1 MSAKVIIAELSARGI
16 VLTAT
21 GDRLTYRAPEGVVTP
36 QVLATLKAHKP
47 ALLAWLAQ
55 GADALNTGRLQPGAP
70 AHVLSAAQRQ
80 LWIAEQAQDATAA
93 YNIPFAL
100 RLRGRLDHA
109 ALETALRGIVERHH
123 VLRTCYR
130 ERGGEP
136 EAFLRDAD
144 AFVVEREAIAPDKTE
159 SALREQVHAQ
169 ANRPFDLERELP
181 IRVRVLDLGADDC
194 ALLLTV
200 HHIAADGAS
209 VGVLAGEL
217 HARYAAALAGHGTDV
232 DATSPGLQ
240 YADFARWQSEWLQGP
255 AHARLAAYWR
265 GRMDG
270 APAVST
276 LTGDRP
282 RPPHALAAGTAWR
295 QRIPAALSRQL
306 RRVARQHGVTD
317 FALLLGAYALLLS
330 RHGSEDDV
338 VIGVPASGRLHAEA
352 AGLIGCFTN
361 TLPMRIAVPGNNAV
375 DTYLQRIHSGLLE
388 DLDHQALPFEAIC
401 KVLDVERGGAY
412 HPAFQWMFG
421 LNRTPDVGALFPGV
435 EAENLVE
442 RHETSPFDCNLSIA
456 EDGDSYLATWEY
468 ATALFDAP
476 TIERLG
482 AEYLQVLARMVEAP
496 DSRIDAIG
504 LLDATRHAHALQLGA
519 GPALASM
526 QARDGAVAQVLARAR
541 EDAGRVAVVD
551 ATATVTYAE
560 LVRQAARLVLQ
571 LRAHGVRAGDC
582 VGVGT
587 GPGAHWVA
595 SMLGVL
601 ASGASYVPIDPQ
613 LPAARRAQILEDAA
627 VSVVLGDA
635 AERADWEGLACTL
648 LAADGADAADAPAFE
663 PACALLDGDVARD
676 ATAYVMF
683 TSGSTGRPK
692 GVCVDHHALDGH
704 LLGMRQAWSMQAEDR
719 VLAFLSLSIDGSIEQ
734 ILCALGAGAQLHLR
748 GPELWTA
755 AECARQLVARGITIT
770 DLPVAYLSL
779 LMSQPDAVAA
789 LRTSRLR
796 LLSTGGDTVPPELVQ
811 AWHGSGLSSQFAL
824 YNAYGPSEAT
834 ITATLYRVDAATC
847 AHTVSIGRALAGRR
861 AHVIDRYGHLL
872 APGAT
877 GELLLAGHGIAQGY
891 LRRPQL
897 SAERFIADPF
907 QPGARAYRT
916 GDRARMRAD
925 GNLEFLG
932 RFDDQIK
939 VRGFRIEPAE
949 IENCL
954 LSAPGVEQAVVI
966 LHGEGATTRLLVAA
980 AGATLEASARAR
992 LLAHLQSR
1000 LPAYMWPHAFCV
1012 LAALPQQTN
1021 GKFDRAALT
1030 RVILD
1035 SDTGDGAAPETPM
1048 QHALAQLWAQALGVE
1063 AVAVDADYFGLGGD
1077 SIIAIQIVAAARA
1090 RGIQLSPR
1098 QFFQH
1103 PTVRAMAEVVR
1114 ECEAQA
1120 ATDHDPAGFALSPA
1134 SIEYLEHD
1142 AGRRTRFHLGL
1153 SLQVPLVLDAA
1164 AWEVVTAQLLAA
1176 HPALRQRV
1184 DAANHTVTLASDVA
1198 AEARRIA
1205 SHHRLDAADPARQRA
1220 DIDAAL
1226 QASMD
1231 PMDGP
1236 VCRLAY
1242 LAEGDAGGQ
1251 VLLVVHHLAADAV
1264 SLQVLLRDLNVLLG
1278 QHAQGRALQLVADT
1292 GGVAAYRRRLAQ
1304 LPAQDADYWRAL
1316 AARPLAPLVTGATGL
1331 AQAGN
1336 FDRIDLQHPL
1346 SGTGSS
1352 EAQLL
1357 AALFSAL
1364 ADWRAAPEWGVLI
1377 ERHGRDAFDEL
1388 DLAHSVG
1395 WFTAIFPLC
1404 LRVGDSAA
1412 AAVPA
1417 LVGEVR
1423 DALAAVPNRG
1433 VGYGHWRHVERL
1445 PELVAWEQAHG
1456 PRVSFNYFGRLDR
1469 RVDTRGP
1476 AVLDARHP
1484 FDGMGADVPRPEW
1497 LAVSAAI
1504 VDDALQLQLDYD
1516 RTRLSQAEVAQLAAL
1531 LAARLASAHAAAPA
1545 PVAAPAPPR
1554 CIDATPMQE
1563 FMLHQTAF
1571 DPDGIAYLTQLH
1583 FLIEGEFC
1591 PARFR
1596 TAWEIV
1602 AASHQALRS
1611 CFRADGDGAYQ
1622 QVIDADAALP
1632 WQLLRAGEAGAPTD
1646 EAGFRALIAR
1656 DARLPFAG
1664 DGQVPMRFTL
1674 VELAPR
1680 QFGFLW
1686 THHHALLDGWSVS
1699 IVIGHVLSA
1708 YQQLRQGMTPRPRRS
1723 PPLQDY
1729 TGWLSRH
1736 GRDEAADFWRRRMA
1750 GFAAPTRVLDWL
1762 VDARAASDRFGVVTG
1777 EFDAAVLD
1785 GLKARAR
1792 RWSVSLGSLLQ
1803 AALAVLLHRFAP
1815 GDEVSYG
1822 LTTAGRPP
1830 ELANAEAMVGMFIN
1844 TIPMRLTVDADA
1856 HSLRGLAAQV
1866 HALAGAANEWSFLPL
1881 PEIARAAGLP
1891 PSKPLFEA
1899 LFVFEN
1905 YPKASGDDLL
1915 EALGATIRDFAG
1927 REYSE
1932 YPLTLI
1938 AGASG
1943 QGLHYQLLFHRTR
1956 LRDGFAD
1963 RLVATYGRILDL
1975 LAGAAEDVGAD
1986 WTVLDFD
1993 AGDGGRVV
2001 DAAGRPVPG
2010 GCAGTLP
2017 CGTPDAPQRATV
2029 GTDGGIVGLDH
2040 LLPAA
2045 NATLVDRDAIHAA
2058 LGALPDVG
2066 GIAIHLDDASGIVQV
2081 LVAAA
2086 DPDTRGLRQQA
2097 RRLLEARLPAAVVA
2111 VVRIEFVSTLAADS
2125 GDVLAASA
2133 RRPGG
2138 EQPENALEAR
2148 MAALWGEVLDTAP
2161 PSVHDNFFELGG
2173 DSLHAVR
2180 LLARMRA
2187 EHQFQVE
2194 IGDLALHPTI
2204 RLLSRELDSRRND
2217 NALFSRLVAGPADTS
2232 EDETATEELLL

>member
-1 MSAKVIIAELSARGI
+1 MSVKDIIAELSARGI
-16 VLTAT
+16 VLIAK
-21 GDRLTYRAPEGVVTP
+21 GDRLIYRAPEGAVTP
-36 QVLATLKAHKP
+36 QVLAMLKARKP
-47 ALLAWLAQ
+47 ALLAWLTQ
-55 GADALNTGRLQPGAP
+55 SADALNTGRLLPGAP
-70 AHVLSAAQRQ
+70 AHALSAAQRQ
-80 LWIAEQAQDATAA
+80 LWVAERAQDATAA

-109 ALETALRGIVERHH
+109 ALDTALRGIVERHH

-144 AFVVEREAIAPDKTE
+144 AFLIEREAIAPDKTE
-159 SALREQVHAQ
+159 AALREQVHAH
-169 ANRPFDLERELP
+169 ANRLFDLERELP

-200 HHIAADGAS
+200 HHIAADGTS
-209 VGVLAGEL
+209 VGLLAGEL
-217 HARYAAALAGHGTDV
+217 RARYAAALTGHVVEVDV
-232 DATSPGLQ
+232 TSPDLQ
-240 YADFARWQSEWLQGP
+240 YADFARWQNEWLRGP
-255 AHARLAAYWR
+255 AYARLVAYWR

-282 RPPHALAAGTAWR
+282 RPPHALATGTAWR
-295 QRIPAALSRQL
+295 QCIPAALAQPL

-330 RHGSEDDV
+330 RHGGEDDV
-338 VIGVPASGRLHAEA
+338 VIGVPASGRQHAEA

-361 TLPMRIAVPGNNAV
+361 TLPMRIAVPGDNVLDA
-375 DTYLQRIHSGLLE
+375 YLQRIHSGLLE
-388 DLDHQALPFEAIC
+388 DLDHQALPFDTIC
-401 KVLDVERGGAY
+401 KVLDIERDGAH
-412 HPAFQWMFG
+412 HPVFQWMFG
-421 LNRTPDVGALFPGV
+421 LNRTPDTGALFPGV
-435 EAENLVE
+435 ESENLVE

-468 ATALFDAP
+468 ATALFDAA

-482 AEYLQVLARMVEAP
+482 TEYLHVLARMVEAP

-504 LLDATRHAHALQLGA
+504 LLDAARHAHALQLGA
-519 GPALASM
+519 GPALAPV
-526 QARDGAVAQVLARAR
+526 QTRDGAVAQVLARAR

-551 ATATVTYAE
+551 ATATMTYAE
-560 LVRQAARLVLQ
+560 LVQQAARVVLL
-571 LRAHGVRAGDC
+571 LRAYGVRTGDC

-587 GPGAHWVA
+587 GPGAHWA
-595 SMLGVL
+595 AAMLGVL
-601 ASGASYVPIDPQ
+601 ASGAIYVPIDPQ
-613 LPAARRAQILEDAA
+613 LPASRRAQILEDAA

-635 AERADWEGLACTL
+635 AGRADWEGLACTL
-648 LAADGADAADAPAFE
+648 LAADGADATGTPAFE
-663 PACALLDGDVARD
+663 PACALLYGDIARE
-676 ATAYVMF
+676 AMAYVMF

-704 LLGMRQAWSMQAEDR
+704 LLGMRQAWSMQADDR

-748 GPELWTA
+748 GPELWTVT
-755 AECARQLVARGITIT
+755 ECARQLVARGITIT

-779 LMSQPDAVAA
+779 LLSQPDAVAA
-789 LRTSRLR
+789 LRASRLR

-811 AWHGSGLSSQFAL
+811 AWHSSGLSSQFAL

-891 LRRPQL
+891 LGDPQL
-897 SAERFIADPF
+897 GAERFIADPF
-907 QPGARAYRT
+907 QPNSRAYRT
-916 GDRARMRAD
+916 GDRVRMRAD

-939 VRGFRIEPAE
+939 VRGFRVEPTE

-954 LSAPGVEQAVVI
+954 LSASGVEQAVVI
-966 LHGEGATTRLLVAA
+966 LHGEGAATRLLVAA
-980 AGATLEASARAR
+980 AGATLDASTRAR

-1000 LPAYMWPHAFCV
+1000 LPAYMWPHGFCV
-1012 LAALPQQTN
+1012 LATLPQQAN

-1030 RVILD
+1030 RLILD
-1035 SDTGDGAAPETPM
+1035 SDTGDGAEPETPM
-1048 QHALAQLWAQALGVE
+1048 QHAVAQLWAQALGLESVTI
-1063 AVAVDADYFGLGGD
+1063 DADYFGLGGD
-1077 SIIAIQIVAAARA
+1077 SIIAIQIVTAARA

-1103 PTVRAMAEVVR
+1103 PTVRAMAEVAR
-1114 ECEAQA
+1114 NCEPQA
-1120 ATDHDPAGFALSPA
+1120 ATYDDPAGFALSPA

-1142 AGRRTRFHLGL
+1142 AGHGTRFHLGL
-1153 SLQVPLVLDAA
+1153 SLYVPLALDAA
-1164 AWEVVTAQLLAA
+1164 AWEAVTSHLLAA

-1184 DAANHTVTLASDVA
+1184 NATNHTYTFASDVK
-1198 AEARRIA
+1198 AEARRVA
-1205 SHHRLDAADPARQRA
+1205 AHYRLDAAALAQQRA
-1220 DIDAAL
+1220 DIDATL
-1226 QASMD
+1226 QASVD
-1231 PMDGP
+1231 PVDGP

-1251 VLLVVHHLAADAV
+1251 VLLVVHHLAADVV
-1264 SLQVLLRDLNVLLG
+1264 SLQVLLQDLNVLLG
-1278 QHAQGRALQLVADT
+1278 QHAHGLALQLVADT
-1292 GGVAAYRRRLAQ
+1292 GGLAAYRRRLAQ
-1304 LPAQDADYWRAL
+1304 LPAQDADYWRAI
-1316 AARPLAPLVTGATGL
+1316 ATRPLTPLATSTTGL

-1336 FDRIDLQHPL
+1336 FDRIDLLHPL

-1364 ADWRAAPEWGVLI
+1364 ADWRAGSEWGVLI

-1404 LRVGDSAA
+1404 LRVYDSSA

-1417 LVGEVR
+1417 LVGDVR
-1423 DALAAVPNRG
+1423 DALDAVPHRG
-1433 VGYGHWRHVERL
+1433 VGYGYWRHVERL

-1476 AVLDARHP
+1476 AVLDLQHP
-1484 FDGMGADVPRPEW
+1484 FDGIGTDVLRPEW

-1504 VDDALQLQLDYD
+1504 VDDALQFQLDYD

-1531 LAARLASAHAAAPA
+1531 LSARLAAAHAVAPA
-1545 PVAAPAPPR
+1545 PVATPAAPH
-1554 CIDATPMQE
+1554 CIDVTPMQE

-1571 DPDGIAYLTQLH
+1571 DPDGVAYLTQLH

-1591 PARFR
+1591 PMRFR

-1611 CFRADGDGAYQ
+1611 RFRADGDGAYQ
-1622 QVIDADAALP
+1622 QMIDADAALP
-1632 WQLLRAGEAGAPTD
+1632 WQLLCAGEAGTPTD
-1646 EAGFRALIAR
+1646 EAGFRALVAR
-1656 DARLPFAG
+1656 DARLPFTRN
-1664 DGQVPMRFTL
+1664 DQVPMRFTL
-1674 VELAPR
+1674 VELAPQ

-1699 IVIGHVLSA
+1699 IVIGHVLST

-1736 GRDEAADFWRRRMA
+1736 GRDEAAGFWRTYMA
-1750 GFAAPTRVLDWL
+1750 GFATPTRVLDWL
-1762 VDARAASDRFGVVTG
+1762 IDAPAASDRFGVVTG
-1777 EFDAAVLD
+1777 EFDVAVLA

-1792 RWSVSLGSLLQ
+1792 RWGVSLGSLLQ

-1815 GDEVSYG
+1815 GGEVSYG

-1844 TIPMRLTVDADA
+1844 TIPMRLALDADTR
-1856 HSLRGLAAQV
+1856 SLRGLAAQV
-1866 HALAGAANEWSFLPL
+1866 HAMAGVANEWSFLPL

-1891 PSKPLFEA
+1891 PSKPLFET

-1915 EALGATIRDFAG
+1915 EALGAMIRDFAG

-1932 YPLTLI
+1932 YPLTLV
-1938 AGASG
+1938 ASASDH
-1943 QGLHYQLLFHRTR
+1943 GLHYQLLFHRTR
-1956 LRDGFAD
+1956 LRDSFAD
-1963 RLVATYGRILDL
+1963 RLMTTYGRILDL
-1975 LAGAAEDVGAD
+1975 LASAAEDIGAD

-1993 AGDGGRVV
+1993 AGDGGRIV
-2001 DAAGRPVPG
+2001 DAAGRPLPG

-2017 CGTPDAPQRATV
+2017 PGTPDAPQRATV

-2040 LLPAA
+2040 LLLAA
-2045 NATLVDRDAIHAA
+2045 NGTLVDRTAIQAA
-2058 LGALPDVG
+2058 LATLPG
-2066 GIAIHLDDASGIVQV
+2066 MSESTIHLDDTSGIVQV
-2081 LVAAA
+2081 LVVVA
-2086 DPDTRGLRQQA
+2086 DPDASGLRQQA
-2097 RRLLEARLPAAVVA
+2097 RRLLEMHLAAAAVA
-2111 VVRIEFVSTLAADS
+2111 VVRIEFVATLPTDYGDALTASTH
-2125 GDVLAASA
+2125 
-2133 RRPGG
+2133 RPGS
-2138 EQPENALEAR
+2138 EQPESALEAR
-2148 MAALWGEVLDTAP
+2148 MATLWGEVLDTP
-2161 PSVHDNFFELGG
+2161 PPGVHENFFELGG
-2173 DSLHAVR
+2173 DSLLAVR

-2187 EHQFQVE
+2187 EHQLQVE
-2194 IGDLALHPTI
+2194 IGDLARHPTI
-2204 RLLSRELDSRRND
+2204 RLLSRELDSRLND
-2217 NALFSRLVAGPADTS
+2217 NALFSRLLAGPADASENETS
-2232 EDETATEELLL
+2232 TEELFL